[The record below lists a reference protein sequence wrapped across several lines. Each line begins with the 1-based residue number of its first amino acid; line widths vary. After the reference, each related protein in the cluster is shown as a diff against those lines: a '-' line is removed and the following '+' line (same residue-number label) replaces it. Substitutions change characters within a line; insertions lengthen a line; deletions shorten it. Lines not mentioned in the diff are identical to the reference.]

1 MVTVLN
7 DTLSTHSQN
16 LVHTTDRTVVK
27 ETWLPNRELANSIQ
41 RLKHLRSDCLL
52 NAGYVSYNEN

>member
-7 DTLSTHSQN
+7 DTLSTYSQN
-16 LVHTTDRTVVK
+16 LVHTTEKTVVK
-27 ETWLPNRELANSIQ
+27 ETWLPNRELANSIE

-52 NAGYVSYNEN
+52 NVGYV